1 MSIMKTKEQVV
12 FDIKNEKFK
21 YLLREESTKKNIVD
35 IDVLNKRLNQLK
47 KSNIHS
53 NLRMVGL
60 AFFVILSFTLI
71 NYYF

>member
-1 MSIMKTKEQVV
+1 MNIMKPKEQVV

-21 YLLREESTKKNIVD
+21 YLLREESKKKNIVD
-35 IDVLNKRLNQLK
+35 IDVLNKRLNQIK